1 MPRTE
6 RTDQGEQY
14 VLPGAERRTL
24 PGLPYA
30 AEPDGQLALPFYEP
44 PGADEPTESQ
54 TPARVRTAPT
64 SASGAVSGLFGTG
77 LAYFPQVFD
86 AGLEDDGDGSA

>member
-6 RTDQGEQY
+6 RTEQGEQY

-44 PGADEPTESQ
+44 PGADEPIEGRMST
-54 TPARVRTAPT
+54 RVRAAPT
-64 SASGAVSGLFGTG
+64 LALGTGSGLFGRG

-86 AGLEDDGDGSA
+86 ADTEVGGDGSP

>member
-6 RTDQGEQY
+6 RTEQGEQY

-44 PGADEPTESQ
+44 PGADELVDSPA
-54 TPARVRTAPT
+54 PARVRTAPT
-64 SASGAVSGLFGTG
+64 PAPGADSGLFGTG

-86 AGLEDDGDGSA
+86 ADTENDGDGVP